1 MVLEGNAP
9 RALDAPAPMSAA
21 RYVRRV
27 VVALVLLVAALGL
40 AWMAPGSSNAE
51 QQTCPAGS
59 VPIAAHSGSGP
70 TAGCMTQL
78 RTGR

>member
-1 MVLEGNAP
+1 MVLESP
-9 RALDAPAPMSAA
+9 RALDAPAPMSVT

-27 VVALVLLVAALGL
+27 IIALALLVTAMGL
-40 AWMAPGSSNAE
+40 AWMAPGASNAE

-70 TAGCMTQL
+70 TAGCMSQL
-78 RTGR
+78 RTNR